1 MRSTGN
7 VSGKVYNGYL
17 RAGGNWCVLFVVIM
31 LCVLTQLA
39 ASGGDFF
46 IAEWVGIEEKYYVSL
61 VSYEFIYI
69 VYRIS
74 NKRGNVY
81 EMNAT
86 KRARIHRYR
95 WVCMYVNP

>member
-7 VSGKVYNGYL
+7 VSGKVYKGYL

-46 IAEWVGIEEKYYVSL
+46 IAEWVGIEEKYYVSF
-61 VSYEFIYI
+61 VSYCEFIYI
-69 VYRIS
+69 GYRIS
-74 NKRGNVY
+74 NKRCDPAMGPYTV
-81 EMNAT
+81 
-86 KRARIHRYR
+86 R
-95 WVCMYVNP
+95 MYVNVNP